1 MNTLKRPSL
10 CPLLP
15 DFFCKV
21 FRPAVKGLPTRITA
35 RNETGRVIEVF
46 ERLDRPFTHRAVR
59 IPVSIPQNT
68 VNRPLFV
75 LPAFTRFK
83 SAFCGLFL
91 AFALLFPQTGFP
103 QEIVPDSGTDHMG
116 HTVKPFAADNS
127 GKVTKKQSDGKPGNK
142 RRSRVRIGN
151 KVDSFFDVLR
161 IHICLIFVKCG
172 FWAGLITG
180 TITGIYIYY
189 PKIARGPK

>member
-1 MNTLKRPSL
+1 MNTLKRTSL
-10 CPLLP
+10 FPLLP
-15 DFFCKV
+15 DFFCKF

-35 RNETGRVIEVF
+35 RNETGRVIDVF

-91 AFALLFPQTGFP
+91 AFALCLPVFSLESPTLGPEIPHRLAQKHAGSKTNNQSGNSRDTGAGSSQIIPEFDQDFFHQGYLIVFCVCFFFAMTLTLLFR
-103 QEIVPDSGTDHMG
+103 IVCIIAQ
-116 HTVKPFAADNS
+116 KI
-127 GKVTKKQSDGKPGNK
+127 KKS
-142 RRSRVRIGN
+142 RS
-151 KVDSFFDVLR
+151 
-161 IHICLIFVKCG
+161 
-172 FWAGLITG
+172 
-180 TITGIYIYY
+180 
-189 PKIARGPK
+189 